1 MINALLC
8 TQGCKLHASWDDDGD
23 FIMRDDN
30 VLGWLESPA
39 WVNPSLPLSSL
50 WLRSEGVSFDQ
61 EAERLCE
68 VLSGGRDLDSVSL
81 IVYKFGTH
89 DSPIEI
95 SERCRQ
101 GLLSAKTLRIRSDE
115 GCFLRV
121 TGSNPC
127 WEHLS
132 IEACGDVDIE
142 VPCKDALLYGLK
154 DFSLY
159 GKVATPLSVHFAV
172 ALTKRGDTCHVRT
185 LGDHFCDVSSSFANM
200 YYLTSVS
207 EDRTLEFDEVMSCGC
222 CACMLCLRKAGKVP
236 EEFQVSLK
244 QRSPFG
250 DLQC

>member
-1 MINALLC
+1 MHCLHAGLQAACLLGDADDFIMRDDCLNALLC
-8 TQGCKLHASWDDDGD
+8 LQGCKLHASWDDGD
-23 FIMRDDN
+23 FIMRDDI

-101 GLLSAKTLRIRSDE
+101 GLLSAKTRRIRSNE
-115 GCFLRV
+115 GCFLWV

-127 WEHLS
+127 WEPVQLMRCCR
-132 IEACGDVDIE
+132 AG
-142 VPCKDALLYGLK
+142 G
-154 DFSLY
+154 
-159 GKVATPLSVHFAV
+159 
-172 ALTKRGDTCHVRT
+172 VR
-185 LGDHFCDVSSSFANM
+185 A
-200 YYLTSVS
+200 
-207 EDRTLEFDEVMSCGC
+207 C
-222 CACMLCLRKAGKVP
+222 CACAKLARFR
-236 EEFQVSLK
+236 ESF
-244 QRSPFG
+244 RSTLSNAAPLATSNAEWAQHLDMQG
-250 DLQC
+250 S